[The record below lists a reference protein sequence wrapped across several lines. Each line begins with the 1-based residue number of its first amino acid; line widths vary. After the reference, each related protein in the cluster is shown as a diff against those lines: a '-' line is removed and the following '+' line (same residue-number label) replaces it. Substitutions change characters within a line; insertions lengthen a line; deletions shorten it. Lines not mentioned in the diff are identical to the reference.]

1 MPNSARRRDVRY
13 HIAKQLLTCEVRFR
27 RSTQP
32 AVMSGEFDARAVV
45 FNHLLRGERRLKKRR
60 RAFQKRARS

>member
-13 HIAKQLLTCEVRFR
+13 HIAKQLLTFEVRFR
-27 RSTQP
+27 RSVEP

-45 FNHLLRGERRLKKRR
+45 FNHPLRGERRAKKRR
-60 RAFQKRARS
+60 RALQEWPRS